1 MKNVRKYNTLREW
14 RVALT
19 RRESLVRT
27 EEEGYLF
34 KKLAIHHSR
43 FTKNVR
49 KYNTPTLVAS
59 ALTRREWLVE
69 TEEPAIPV

>member
-1 MKNVRKYNTLREW
+1 MKNVRKYNTRREW

-49 KYNTPTLVAS
+49 EYHCSTQVAT
-59 ALTRREWLVE
+59 ALRRREWLVE